1 MPRTHAIEDYRN
13 FGIMAH
19 IDAGKTTT
27 TERIL
32 YYTGKSHKI
41 GEVHDGA
48 ATMDWMEQEQ
58 ERGITITSAAT
69 TCFWNDKR
77 LNIIDTPGHVD
88 FTIEVE
94 RSLRVLDGA
103 VCVLDGNQGVEPQT
117 ETVWRQAD
125 KYDVPRIVFVN
136 KMDKTGADF
145 FKCVA
150 DIIDRVAGKPVCLQL
165 PIGAESNFQGV
176 IDLVKMKAIV
186 WSGEALGAN
195 FEETDIPAD
204 LLDQAKEYRTKL
216 VEAAVE
222 MDDDAMGAYLDGQ
235 EPDDATLRRLVRTAV
250 QRRAFHPVFCGSA
263 FKNKG
268 VQPLLDAVV
277 DFLPSPVDRGEIKGI
292 DYKTEEETVRR
303 PSDEE
308 PFAMLAFKIM
318 DDPFVGTITF
328 CRVYSGKVDA
338 GSSILNST
346 RDKKERVGRML
357 LMHSNNRED
366 IKEAFAGDIVALA
379 GLKDVRTG
387 DTLCDPIKAVI
398 LERME
403 FPEPV
408 IEIAIEPKSKADQE
422 KLGLALSKLA
432 AEDPSFRVSTD
443 QESGQTILKGMG
455 ELHLD
460 IKVDI
465 LRRTY
470 KVDANVGAPQVAYR
484 ETITKKAEIDYT
496 HKKQTGGTGQFAR
509 VKLVVQPNEQ
519 GAGFSFDSKIVGGSV
534 PKEYIPGVEKGLQ
547 SVVGAG
553 VVAGFPVVDLK
564 VELID
569 GAFHEVDSS
578 ALAFEIASRAA
589 LREAL
594 QKGGSV
600 LLEPVM
606 KVEVVTP
613 EDYTG
618 SVIGDLNSRR
628 GQIQGQDM
636 RGNAV
641 VINAMVPLANMFGY
655 VNTLRSMSQG
665 RANYTMQFDH
675 YEQVPSNV
683 AAEVQAKYA

>member
-1 MPRTHAIEDYRN
+1 
-13 FGIMAH
+13 
-19 IDAGKTTT
+19 
-27 TERIL
+27 
-32 YYTGKSHKI
+32 
-41 GEVHDGA
+41 
-48 ATMDWMEQEQ
+48 
-58 ERGITITSAAT
+58 
-69 TCFWNDKR
+69 
-77 LNIIDTPGHVD
+77 
-88 FTIEVE
+88 
-94 RSLRVLDGA
+94 
-103 VCVLDGNQGVEPQT
+103 
-117 ETVWRQAD
+117 
-125 KYDVPRIVFVN
+125 VFVN

-165 PIGAESNFQGV
+165 PIGSESNFQGV
-176 IDLVKMKAIV
+176 IDLIKMKAIV
-186 WSGEALGAN
+186 WSGEALGAA
-195 FEETDIPAD
+195 FSEQEIPAD
-204 LLDQAKEYRTKL
+204 LLDQAKEYRGKL

-222 MDDDAMGAYLDGQ
+222 MDDEAMMAYLDGQ

-250 QRRAFHPVFCGSA
+250 QRRAFHPVLCGSA

-303 PSDEE
+303 PSDDE

-328 CRVYSGKVDA
+328 CRVYSGKVEA

-366 IKEAFAGDIVALA
+366 IKEANAGDIVALA

-509 VKLVVQPNEQ
+509 VKLVVQPNDQ
-519 GAGFSFDSKIVGGSV
+519 GAGFSFESKIVGGAV

-553 VVAGFPVVDLK
+553 VIAGFPVVDLK